1 MAKIYAQGYELVLS
15 NSGSLA
21 AKASISGS
29 VVCPGYQRLV
39 GIMRSDASAALGS
52 GSGLLIEQ
60 STDYG
65 ASFKIMSASYAM
77 TACGT
82 VLVNQTI
89 YGNAARVTFY
99 NGNVGAASNADAF
112 FALYPI

>member
-1 MAKIYAQGYELVLS
+1 MAKIYAQGYELVLA

-29 VVCPGYQRLV
+29 AIAPGYSRLV
-39 GIMRSDASAALGS
+39 GVYRSDASAAIGS
-52 GSGLLIEQ
+52 GSGLTVFQ

-65 ASFKIMSASYAM
+65 VNWKIISASYAV
-77 TACGT
+77 TACAVT
-82 VLVNQTI
+82 TVNQTV
-89 YGNAARVTFY
+89 YGNAVRIVAY
-99 NGNVGAASNADAF
+99 NGNAGAASNVDAF